1 MKLRALVVDDSRIM
15 RRMVM
20 DAVSKTNVATFE
32 FTEAEDGA
40 DALGKFDPS
49 SIDIIFADWN
59 MPKMSGIEFVHK
71 VRTMRNTENIAI
83 LMVTSEKTMGKMEIA
98 LDKAGADDY
107 VCKPFTVEEMQRKVA
122 RVMTKFQARAQQPAE
137 DRKPAGG
144 FFSKLMQGIN

>member
-122 RVMTKFQARAQQPAE
+122 RVMTKIQARAQQPLE
-137 DRKPAGG
+137 DKKPAGG

>member
-20 DAVSKTNVATFE
+20 DAVIKTNVATFE

-49 SIDIIFADWN
+49 AIDIIFADWN
-59 MPKMSGIEFVHK
+59 MPRMSGIEFVHK
-71 VRTMRNTENIAI
+71 VRTMRNTQNIAI

-122 RVMTKFQARAQQPAE
+122 RVMTKIQARAQQPPE

-144 FFSKLMQGIN
+144 FFSKFMQGIN

>member
-1 MKLRALVVDDSRIM
+1 VKLRALVVDDSRIM

-20 DAVSKTNVATFE
+20 DAVTKTNVATFE

-40 DALGKFDPS
+40 DALSKFDPA

-71 VRTMRNTENIAI
+71 VRSMKHTEGIPI

-98 LDKAGADDY
+98 LDKAGADGY

-122 RVMTKFQARAQQPAE
+122 RVMSKIQARAQQAP
-137 DRKPAGG
+137 DDKKPSGG